1 MATPANRMI
10 GRNLVVE
17 FLPTG
22 VTEQTSVWSLDIS
35 GSPTSGSFY
44 LWLNGE
50 QTAAIAHD
58 ADSAAIE
65 AALEALPSVE
75 AADISVSGTSPE
87 FTVTAAGNL
96 ANKYNTLSVGAV
108 SFDAG
113 SIAVTVD
120 TAGQG
125 TITITGDFTNFSY
138 NRQTDMADLTAGNG
152 TARYE
157 KPTIENM
164 DWSLSIFQAKQ
175 SYVNVIQPQATGQMW
190 VYPDGIGSGK
200 PYFSFNAVIGGFNE
214 TYPFDDAIE
223 IEMSGV
229 RQGEMLIEVGSV
241 QS

>member
-1 MATPANRMI
+1 
-10 GRNLVVE
+10 
-17 FLPTG
+17 
-22 VTEQTSVWSLDIS
+22 
-35 GSPTSGSFY
+35 

-50 QTAAIAHD
+50 QTAAIAFD
-58 ADSAAIE
+58 ADNAAIE
-65 AALEALPSVE
+65 AALEALSSVE
-75 AADISVSGTSPE
+75 SADISVSGSAGA

-96 ANKYNTLSVGAV
+96 ASKYNTLSVGAV
-108 SFDAG
+108 SFDTG

-125 TITITGDFTNFSY
+125 IVTLTGDFTNFSY

-175 SYVNVIQPQATGQMW
+175 SYVGVIQPQATGQMW